1 MRSLLLA
8 VPLSAL
14 LAAPALAAPTIITA
28 EDLNNGDPGGGN
40 TNNSPT
46 NIWDGPV
53 KDVPGPLTP
62 TPNVTA
68 ARSAF
73 VSLFTSIDVESFE
86 GHAHRHMLSTVTFPL
101 AAVTGTFLGAA
112 LAPSPVEVLNF
123 GTCTSG
129 PANLCKDTD
138 GTLSGTFPT
147 EGNSFVFS
155 AAGQSTRQ
163 LRLGFDKPV
172 HAFAATFT
180 DLGDVG
186 GTLQVVL
193 TRADGSTVT
202 HPAPSGAGAGPGNTD
217 NLTGSVLF
225 WGIYDDTPFVRV
237 SFEYLGAAADGFGLD
252 ELIVGVKDQVRPP
265 EPDQCEEVA
274 ELCEGSGE
282 VLWGLM
288 ELEGGTL
295 RGFRCVVTPG
305 QAPIC
310 DTDPTGVL
318 IDYDPMCL

>member
-8 VPLSAL
+8 VQLSAL
-14 LAAPALAAPTIITA
+14 IAAPAVAAPTIITA
-28 EDLNNGDPGGGN
+28 EDLNYGDPGGGN

-46 NIWDGPV
+46 NIWDGSL
-53 KDVPGPLTP
+53 KDVPGPLSP

-68 ARSAF
+68 ARATF
-73 VSLFTSIDVESFE
+73 VGLFTSIDVVSFE
-86 GHAHRHMLSTVTFPL
+86 GHPHRHMLSTVLFPL
-101 AAVTGTFLGAA
+101 ASVTGTFLNAA

-129 PANLCKDTD
+129 PSNLCNDLD
-138 GTLSGTFPT
+138 GTLSGTYPT
-147 EGNSFVFS
+147 DGTNFVFS

-163 LRLGFDKPV
+163 LRIGFNNPIN
-172 HAFAATFT
+172 AFAATFT

-193 TRADGSTVT
+193 TRQDGSTST
-202 HPAPSGAGAGPGNTD
+202 YPAPSGAAAGPGNQD

-225 WGIYDDTPFVRV
+225 WGIYDDTPFTRV

-252 ELIVGVKDQVRPP
+252 ELIVGVKSQVRPP
-265 EPDQCEEVA
+265 EDDECEGVA
-274 ELCEGSGE
+274 PLCEGSGE
-282 VLWGLM
+282 VLWGSM
-288 ELEGGTL
+288 ELAGGTL

-305 QAPIC
+305 QAPVC
-310 DTDPTGVL
+310 DTNAAGVL
-318 IDYDPMCL
+318 IDYEPMCL